1 MSSTQWMLYTKRADF
16 NKIAAR
22 FNIDPVVAKIMVD
35 RDVSEDDMESF
46 LNGTL
51 DDMHDGSLLKD
62 CKKAAWLLHKKIDE
76 KKKIRI
82 VGDYDID
89 GICSTY
95 ILLMA
100 LKKCGADVDYEIPDR
115 IKDGYGIN
123 KSIID
128 AAHFQKVDTIL
139 TCDNGIAAIDEIAVA
154 KSYSMT
160 VIVTDHHD
168 IRLDAEGS
176 ELLPKADA
184 IINPKQKE
192 CSYPYKNI
200 CGAMVT
206 YKLVKELYKSF
217 DIALKY
223 WEELLCFAAIATV
236 GDVMPLLDENRIVVK
251 EGLRRISSCK
261 NVGLNAL
268 IDACGL
274 NKDRLSAYSIGYVL
288 GPCLNAGG
296 RLESAKTSLNLFLS
310 ENEDEARE
318 LSTHLTMLNN
328 QRKDMTSK
336 GVEDAIKQ
344 VDLLYKNN
352 DVLVI
357 YLDDCHESIAGII
370 AGRIKEKYNKPT
382 IVLTKTDEGLVKG
395 SGRSIEAYHMFDAL
409 CEVSDLLLKFGG
421 HPMAAGM
428 SLEEGNV
435 NKLRKRLNENSKLKD
450 EDFIQRLWID
460 AAMPCSY
467 ITEKLIA
474 DLDLLEPFGNAN
486 EKPAFAQKDMA
497 IMNVRI
503 MGKEQNVIKLEL
515 KPNDGRYVDA
525 LVFAHADEFLKDMGD
540 KKAVDIIYYPQINE
554 YQGKKQIQLVIKGWK
569 FKEV

>member
-1 MSSTQWMLYTKRADF
+1 MSNTQWMLYTKRADF

-22 FNIDPVVAKIMVD
+22 FNIDPVIAKIMVD
-35 RDVSEDDMESF
+35 RDVSEEHMDSF

-62 CKKAAWLLHKKIDE
+62 CKEAVELIHKKIDE

-95 ILLMA
+95 ILLVA

-128 AAHFQKVDTIL
+128 AAYEQGVDTIL

-154 KSYSMT
+154 KDYGMT

-168 IRLDAEGS
+168 IRLDEAGS

-184 IINPKQKE
+184 IINPKQKA
-192 CSYPYKNI
+192 CKYPYKNI
-200 CGAMVT
+200 CGAMVS

-217 DIALKY
+217 DIDLKY

-236 GDVMPLLDENRIVVK
+236 GDVMPLLDENRIAVK
-251 EGLRRISSCK
+251 EGLKQISACK
-261 NVGLNAL
+261 NIGLNAL
-268 IDACGL
+268 IDACAL
-274 NKDRLSAYSIGYVL
+274 NKNKLSAYSIGYVL

-296 RLESAKTSLNLFLS
+296 RLESAKLSLKLFMS
-310 ENEDEARE
+310 QDIDKAVE
-318 LSTHLTMLNN
+318 LAAHLTMLNN
-328 QRKDMTSK
+328 QRKDMTTK
-336 GVEDAIKQ
+336 GVDDAIKQ
-344 VDLLYKNN
+344 VDLLYKKD

-382 IVLTKTDEGLVKG
+382 IVLTKTDEGMVKG

-409 CEVSDLLLKFGG
+409 CSVSDLLIKFGG

-428 SLEEGNV
+428 SLEETNV
-435 NKLRKRLNENSKLKD
+435 NKLRKRLNENSKLKE

-467 ITEKLIA
+467 ITEKLIS
-474 DLDLLEPFGNAN
+474 DLELLEPFGNAN
-486 EKPAFAQKDMA
+486 EKPAFAQKNMA

-515 KPNDGRYVDA
+515 KAENGKYIAA
-525 LVFAHADEFLKDMGD
+525 LVFAYADEFIKDMGD

-569 FKEV
+569 FK